1 MPRVLSIAFV
11 CFSLLIVF
19 FALALGAP
27 PAAAQ
32 VYGVVSP
39 SSRTPAQSGAPF
51 TLSGWVLT
59 SGQTVNIEA
68 VDQTTG
74 AMQSLGSVNA
84 ATSGATYHA
93 LRCRLGKF
101 PPCMT
106 VTYTLYPWSYPVGQL
121 TDNYWAPQLSFGA
134 GVSNSQGHLELFA
147 SAGGVTLPTF
157 SADALSL
164 MKQSPLYHSD
174 PETAATQF
182 SDGTSTVLFD
192 QNGVGGA
199 PPAWTT
205 VAGMMANPPPP
216 PPPNGPDTSYPS
228 VALSVGSYTVGPA
241 SSPLTIYALICAPN
255 KPGIYPMV
263 VYNHGGINYGPN
275 SPLGDIGSLHGHVTM
290 SKWTAAPATGND
302 DLGQCVDWAKRGW
315 IFAMSS
321 YRAES
326 IAIVSDDQTVF
337 PTKTWTSSTTT
348 ASGAS
353 EFCMGEVTDVMAL
366 TNLLVNNIANIT
378 IGDPNNA
385 ADQVHITT
393 SYDEHNPTISW
404 SKQLFMYGYSH
415 GGCVTYRAVEQGAPV
430 DAFAVI
436 EGFTDHSL
444 GYVNTYTGCNLNHA
458 ACTTPAGVFD
468 PTGFAAAGS
477 GGVDSTGLNL
487 YYPDATGVM
496 GYNWRS
502 AHYFASRGDLGI
514 RKFAAMPILILHG
527 DIDAGNPVPL
537 DEPAELAADIAA
549 ADIFYG
555 PSSDAPANQA
565 CIAPPTGA
573 PVVDPTTH
581 EPLSGVPSSCM
592 VPFQIIDNGDPCLT
606 ASPLTF
612 APVQCK
618 VILLPLTQSQQHYLV
633 VYHNMDHVNGG
644 LGIKVQFDRF
654 AEQNFRRKP
663 GCDGVS
669 VSTPTS
675 PFFGPMACNG
685 FY

>member
-11 CFSLLIVF
+11 CFSPLLLV

-27 PAAAQ
+27 PATAQ
-32 VYGVVSP
+32 VYGVLSP
-39 SSRTPAQSGAPF
+39 SSRTASQSNSSV
-51 TLSGWVLT
+51 TLSGWVLAP
-59 SGQTVNIEA
+59 GQAVNVEA

-74 AMQSLGSVNA
+74 TLQSLGSINA
-84 ATSGATYHA
+84 ATTGATYHTV
-93 LRCRLGKF
+93 RCNPGNH
-101 PPCMT
+101 PPCKT
-106 VTYTLYPWSYPVGQL
+106 IAYTLYPWSYPAGQL
-121 TDNYWAPQLSFGA
+121 ADHYWAPQLSFAA
-134 GVSNSQGHLELFA
+134 GVSASQGHLELFA

-157 SADALSL
+157 SAEALNL

-174 PETAATQF
+174 PEAAAAQF

-199 PPAWTT
+199 ASAWTT
-205 VAGMMANPPPP
+205 VAGMVATPPPA
-216 PPPNGPDTSYPS
+216 PPPNPPSANYPS

-241 SSPLTIYALICAPN
+241 SNPITVYALICAPKDN
-255 KPGIYPMV
+255 GIYPMV
-263 VYNHGGINYGPN
+263 IYNHGGINYGPN
-275 SPLGDIGSLHGHVTM
+275 SPLGDIGSLHGHITN
-290 SKWTAAPATGND
+290 SKWTTAPAGND

-321 YRAES
+321 YRDES
-326 IAIVSDDQTVF
+326 IAIVSDDQSVF
-337 PTKTWTSSTTT
+337 PTKTWQSSPTMT
-348 ASGAS
+348 SGAS
-353 EFCMGEVTDVMAL
+353 EFCMGEVTDVLAL
-366 TNLLVNNIANIT
+366 TNLLVNNIANIA

-393 SYDEHNPTISW
+393 SYDEHHPTISW
-404 SKQLFMYGYSH
+404 SHQLFMYGYSH

-430 DAFAVI
+430 DAFAVV
-436 EGFTDHSL
+436 EGFTDLSL
-444 GYVNTYTGCNLNHA
+444 AYVNTFAGCNLNPP

-477 GGVDSTGLNL
+477 GGVDSTGAHL

-514 RKFAAMPILILHG
+514 RKFNTMPILILHG

-537 DEPAELAADIAA
+537 DEPAELAADINA

-555 PSSDAPANQA
+555 PDGSAPANQA

-573 PVVDPTTH
+573 PIVDPASH
-581 EPLSGVPSSCM
+581 APLPGVPSSCM
-592 VPFQIIDNGDPCLT
+592 VPFSTMDTGDPCLT

-612 APVQCK
+612 APTPCK
-618 VILLPLTQSQQHYLV
+618 VMLLPLTPWQQHYLV
-633 VYHNMDHVNGG
+633 VYHNLDHVNGG
-644 LGIKVQFDRF
+644 LGIKNQFDRF

-663 GCDGVS
+663 GCDGVP
-669 VSTPTS
+669 VSKTTS
-675 PFFGPMACNG
+675 PYTTPMSCNG